1 MAEASGTPLPSPAP
15 PDRMSPWLIVVLVV
29 VLSCCL
35 CIGLCGLL
43 GAFGPSIL
51 HELGLDVLLPL
62 RSLLP

>member
-1 MAEASGTPLPSPAP
+1 
-15 PDRMSPWLIVVLVV
+15 MSPWLIVVLVV

-43 GAFGPSIL
+43 GAFGPDIL
-51 HELGLDVLLPL
+51 HELGLDTWLPL